1 MFYNLFIFIMSLLI
15 VVGNERK
22 MLASNLGLSETQ
34 VKVWFQNRRT
44 KHKRQKQEE
53 EQCNSKDSTD
63 SKRESNDDEEEI
75 SEDDQSD
82 DDDDDDEQQNHS
94 FNHWSPGLA
103 TQIQPTTT
111 ITAAAQSS
119 L

>member
-1 MFYNLFIFIMSLLI
+1 MHCLRYTRIFILLI

-63 SKRESNDDEEEI
+63 SKRESNDDEEEEEV

-82 DDDDDDEQQNHS
+82 DDEQRQQNHS
-94 FNHWSPGLA
+94 FNYLSPGL
-103 TQIQPTTT
+103 TTPIQPATT
-111 ITAAAQSS
+111 AAQSS

>member
-1 MFYNLFIFIMSLLI
+1 MSLLI

-63 SKRESNDDEEEI
+63 SKRESNDDEEEEEV

-82 DDDDDDEQQNHS
+82 DDEQQQQQQQQQQQNHS
-94 FNHWSPGLA
+94 FNHWSPGL
-103 TQIQPTTT
+103 TTPIQPATT
-111 ITAAAQSS
+111 AVQSS

>member
-1 MFYNLFIFIMSLLI
+1 MSLLI

-63 SKRESNDDEEEI
+63 SKRESNDDEEEEEEEEV

-82 DDDDDDEQQNHS
+82 DDEQRQQQQNHS
-94 FNHWSPGLA
+94 FNHWSPGL
-103 TQIQPTTT
+103 TTPIQPTTT
-111 ITAAAQSS
+111 AAQSS